1 MKNMKVALYVTGSI
15 AAYKSLTLAR
25 LLVKNGADV
34 RVVMSNGAQK
44 FVTPLAFQTLTK
56 NNVFVDTFDE
66 PNPKEITHIDIATW
80 ADLSIVAPATA
91 NTIAK
96 IANGIADDVVSTT
109 LLATPTQK
117 IVVPAMNNNM
127 WDNLATQRNIKQ
139 LEDDGIDILYP
150 TDGFLAEGYAAKG
163 RMIEP
168 EEIILQVQQIMKKS
182 EVLAGKKILV
192 TAGGT
197 SEPIDPVRYITNR
210 SSGKMG
216 YAIAEACANAGAEV
230 KLITASDMQVSNPN
244 IEVERVI
251 TSNDMLDAV
260 KNNFDS
266 INVLIMAAAVS
277 DYKSEVVSDQ
287 KIKKNGDYLE
297 IRLKKTPDILKEV
310 TKQKG
315 NQFIVG
321 FAAETQDLIANA
333 IKKLET
339 KKLDLLLANDVS
351 NDNIGFSSDN
361 NQISFIDKNGV
372 FAKTNIE
379 SKASISS
386 KLVKI
391 LSERLY

>member
-182 EVLAGKKILV
+182 ELLAGKKILV

-391 LSERLY
+391 LSERLD

>member
-182 EVLAGKKILV
+182 ELLAGKKILV

-321 FAAETQDLIANA
+321 FAAETQDLIVNA

-391 LSERLY
+391 LSERLD

>member
-391 LSERLY
+391 LSERLD

>member
-1 MKNMKVALYVTGSI
+1 MKNMKIALYVTGSI

-25 LLVKNGADV
+25 LLIKNGADV

-56 NNVFVDTFDE
+56 NDVFINTFDE

-96 IANGIADDVVSTT
+96 MANGIADDVVSTT
-109 LLATPTQK
+109 LLATPSKK

-127 WDNLATQRNIKQ
+127 WDNFSTQRNIKQ
-139 LEDDGIDILYP
+139 LEDDGINILYP

-168 EEIILQVQQIMKKS
+168 EEIIQKVQQIVAQTEILS
-182 EVLAGKKILV
+182 EKKILV

-216 YAIAEACANAGAEV
+216 YAIAEACANAGAKV
-230 KLITASDMQVSNPN
+230 KLITASDMKISHPN
-244 IEVERVI
+244 IEIEQVI
-251 TSNDMLDAV
+251 TSNDMLEAV
-260 KNNFDS
+260 KGSFDS
-266 INVLIMAAAVS
+266 TDVLIMAAAVS
-277 DYKSEVVSDQ
+277 DYKSEIVSDQ

-297 IRLKKTPDILKEV
+297 IRLKKTPDILKEIS
-310 TKQKG
+310 KQKN

-333 IKKLET
+333 TKKLES

-351 NDNIGFSSDN
+351 NDKIGFSSDY

-372 FAKTNIE
+372 FEKTNIE

-391 LSERLY
+391 LSERLD